1 MEKTCKTCGEA
12 KALDEFTPQK
22 HGRFGRVAHCR
33 VCLSA
38 AKRAKYA
45 AMSELERKAVCA
57 KANEHIKSKRRS
69 NPEEI
74 RARGRAYYA
83 AHLAVPDHLRKRRK
97 NNTGTFSYHGYLY
110 HRVNGKRIAEHRLV
124 MEKHLGRPLL
134 RDETVHHINGDRSD
148 NRLENLELWS
158 SSQPSGQR
166 AEDKV
171 AWAKSI
177 VALYGGVV

>member
-1 MEKTCKTCGEA
+1 
-12 KALDEFTPQK
+12 
-22 HGRFGRVAHCR
+22 
-33 VCLSA
+33 
-38 AKRAKYA
+38 
-45 AMSELERKAVCA
+45 MSELERKAVCA